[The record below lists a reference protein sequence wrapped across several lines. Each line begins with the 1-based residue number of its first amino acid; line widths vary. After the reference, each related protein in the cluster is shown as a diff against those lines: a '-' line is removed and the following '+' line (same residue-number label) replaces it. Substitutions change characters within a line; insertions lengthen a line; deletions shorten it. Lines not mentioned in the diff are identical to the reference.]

1 MTENSS
7 RKAAGFNSTYLYS
20 IPAKNLK
27 IPLKT
32 DRVLPISGDRKTG
45 TQYSP
50 KTNGYLRHRNRPFW
64 YHVLHVLWWRRWH
77 SRPDFLQK
85 TEYCWSQVWNSLQSC
100 RSHKFGK
107 KRKHKTT
114 YQETVSHRGK
124 THVPLSQGKKE
135 AAKQSEDDLY
145 KADLKKK
152 KIKKLCSSGIVQ
164 DQWRVSWPWSS
175 CVTWSS
181 LCPGLPSSD
190 PVKSAENT
198 LLDCQQLPKLDN
210 QSNILLETPRVK
222 GLHGAITKRCCI
234 QLRKRLCI
242 QTLARASLRLRLSKS
257 H

>member
-20 IPAKNLK
+20 IPAKNLE

-152 KIKKLCSSGIVQ
+152 NKKVMQQWYCARPMEGLLTLVFLCYLVFPLP
-164 DQWRVSWPWSS
+164 WP
-175 CVTWSS
+175 
-181 LCPGLPSSD
+181 P
-190 PVKSAENT
+190 
-198 LLDCQQLPKLDN
+198 
-210 QSNILLETPRVK
+210 
-222 GLHGAITKRCCI
+222 
-234 QLRKRLCI
+234 QLRSSKVSRKHSI
-242 QTLARASLRLRLSKS
+242 GLSATP
-257 H
+257 